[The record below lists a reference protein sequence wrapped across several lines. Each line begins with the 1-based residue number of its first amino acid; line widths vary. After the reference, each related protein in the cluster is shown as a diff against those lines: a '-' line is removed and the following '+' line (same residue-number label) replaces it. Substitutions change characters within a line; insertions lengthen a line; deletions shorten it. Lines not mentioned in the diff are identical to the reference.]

1 MLTSYNMAPKPMTK
15 EEFIN
20 LLHTVLEEK
29 QQQSKI
35 ASIKYIEP
43 YNYVYDKCL
52 LGYDLSYAKQ
62 SYEKNK
68 FNFKTPTSEC
78 GAGSSH
84 LKFVIETL
92 ISCYSKEE
100 VVNVLKDL

>member
-1 MLTSYNMAPKPMTK
+1 MTK
-15 EEFIN
+15 EEFIT
-20 LLHTVLEEK
+20 LLHMVLEEK
-29 QQQSKI
+29 QQQNKI
-35 ASIKYIEP
+35 VQIKYMEP
-43 YNYVYDKCL
+43 YDYLYNKCL

-68 FNFKTPTSEC
+68 FNLKTDTSE
-78 GAGSSH
+78 ASSH

-92 ISCYSKEE
+92 VSCYSKEE

>member
-1 MLTSYNMAPKPMTK
+1 M
-15 EEFIN
+15 
-20 LLHTVLEEK
+20 
-29 QQQSKI
+29 
-35 ASIKYIEP
+35 
-43 YNYVYDKCL
+43 
-52 LGYDLSYAKQ
+52 GYDLSYAKQ